1 MMTLRE
7 TVLFAL
13 QQVTLPETED
23 NVVSAGL
30 VRALTVSKGTVHYVL
45 DGVEQSGID
54 VPALKGRIEKALM
67 ALEGV
72 ERVDAVIAGPAPEG
86 DTSDDA
92 PRPLAGVGKV
102 ILVGSGKGG
111 VGKSTVAANLALA
124 CAARGLRTGLL
135 DADLYGP
142 SQPRIFGTEGRPV
155 SLEDTLIPIATQGVQ
170 LLSIGSMI
178 APGHA
183 LLWRGAGLHE
193 TLSRMIFD
201 TRWAP
206 LDVLLID
213 LPPGTGDVPLS
224 ILQQLQVTGAILV
237 STPQDLSLEDVR
249 RALDLF
255 QRTETHVLGL
265 VENMALHKC
274 STCGTTDRLFGPS
287 LENFAHDTGIPYL
300 GALPLSHQISLGGD
314 ARNAGSDATQV
325 IDFFD
330 EIASTVVA

>member
-1 MMTLRE
+1 MMTPRE
-7 TVLFAL
+7 KVLAAL
-13 QQVTLPETED
+13 QQVTLPDAED

-30 VRALTVSKGTVHYVL
+30 VRALTVSEGTVHYVL
-45 DGVEQSGID
+45 DGVEQPGINIS
-54 VPALKGRIEKALM
+54 ALKGRIEKALI

-72 ERVDAVIAGPAPEG
+72 ERVDVVIAGPAPEG
-86 DTSDDA
+86 EALDDA

-155 SLEDTLIPIATQGVQ
+155 SLEETLIPISTQGVQ

-183 LLWRGAGLHE
+183 LLWRGAVLHE
-193 TLSRMIFD
+193 TLSRMIFG

-255 QRTETHVLGL
+255 RRTETHIVGL
-265 VENMALHKC
+265 IENMALHIC
-274 STCGTTDRLFGPS
+274 STCGASDRLFGPS
-287 LENFAHDTGIPYL
+287 LEHFAHETGIPYL
-300 GALPLSHQISLGGD
+300 GALPLSHQISLND
-314 ARNAGSDATQV
+314 DTCKAGSGAMQV

-330 EIASTVVA
+330 EIASKVVA